1 MDEHRQK
8 LRRKHESGVHRRMS
22 RTSVGFAIVIVVVL
36 VAAVLLVA
44 L

>member
-8 LRRKHESGVHRRMS
+8 LRHKHESGVHRRMS
-22 RTSVGFAIVIVVVL
+22 RTSVGFAIVIVVAL
-36 VAAVLLVA
+36 VAAVLLFA